1 MLIELGS
8 FGRLSLR
15 ELNCAISDLSGLSE
29 MRAGWVR
36 GGGAGHKTPC
46 SFPLSWYEIDDQRS
60 VYKVY
65 HCNPTKLTIK
75 LFLISLIL
83 SAAKM
88 PSDRHW
94 PGAAL
99 RELVR
104 ERLHID
110 KRRAVRGSRSEGMYR
125 ELYAHKGNGSCDAF
139 FRTQWVSVTNSFLSS
154 HAIK

>member
-1 MLIELGS
+1 M
-8 FGRLSLR
+8 
-15 ELNCAISDLSGLSE
+15 
-29 MRAGWVR
+29 R

-46 SFPLSWYEIDDQRS
+46 SFPLSCYETDDRRS

-83 SAAKM
+83 SAARM
-88 PSDRHW
+88 SSGRHW

-104 ERLHID
+104 QRFHID
-110 KRRAVRGSRSEGMYR
+110 KCSAVRGCHSEGMDG
-125 ELYAHKGNGSCDAF
+125 ELYSHKGNGPCD
-139 FRTQWVSVTNSFLSS
+139 
-154 HAIK
+154 